1 MAKPAYTRLEVDERR
16 RQLLERGADL
26 FTRYAYDEISMAG
39 IAREAGISKAL
50 LYHYFP
56 SKSDFFQATL
66 AQAAADL
73 AARTA
78 PQPGL
83 GPGEQLRASLG
94 AFLAWIEDHSDS
106 YTKLIQSA
114 GTVPEVR
121 QLMERVRTMTVERI
135 LAGLVAGEDPPPP
148 RARTAVAAWLW
159 FMDGACLDWLAHRD
173 FTREE
178 LLEQLVGALAGALS
192 AAGDSEMA
200 ARLELHQTHASRR

>member
-1 MAKPAYTRLEVDERR
+1 VSKPAYTRLGVDERR
-16 RQLLERGADL
+16 RQLLEHGAEL
-26 FTRYAYDEISMAG
+26 FTRYAYDEISMAD
-39 IAREAGISKAL
+39 IAREVGISKAL

-106 YTKLIQSA
+106 YKKLIQSA

-121 QLMERVRTMTVERI
+121 QLVEGVRTMTVEQI
-135 LAGLVAGEDPPPP
+135 LAGLAAGEDPPP

-159 FMDGACLDWLAHRD
+159 FIDGACLDWLAHRD

-178 LLEQLVGALAGALS
+178 LLEQLVGALAGALR
-192 AAGDSEMA
+192 AAGDSEMS
-200 ARLELHQTHASRR
+200 ARLELDATHASRR